1 MKKLITAGLFIATFI
16 VASCGPKCKKCAA
29 EVMGLKGPAQELCGE
44 DLKRAE
50 KTPGVTCK

>member
-1 MKKLITAGLFIATFI
+1 MKKLITAGLFVATFI

-29 EVMGLKGPAQELCGE
+29 EVMGVKGPAQELCGE

-50 KTPGVTCK
+50 KTPGVTCE